1 MHLVLQFGPLRIL
14 ITTNRPVLAWLPPI
28 PDRLVL
34 SRAAASVYSIAR
46 PLMHHFTRRSRGGGE
61 RGEMHPIDWITG
73 SIIDSDMRIHS
84 AQGPGTFRVGVRGS
98 ARAMFEKQLQSYLVL
113 TDCRVAL
120 LIHFKETHRKHGIKR
135 IVNRLRGSP
144 TALRFPACPA

>member
-1 MHLVLQFGPLRIL
+1 
-14 ITTNRPVLAWLPPI
+14 
-28 PDRLVL
+28 
-34 SRAAASVYSIAR
+34 
-46 PLMHHFTRRSRGGGE
+46 MHHFTRRSRGGGE

-98 ARAMFEKQLQSYLVL
+98 ARAMFEKQLQTYLVL

-120 LIHFKETHRKHGIKR
+120 LIHFNETHLKDDQTGLSTGWTR
-135 IVNRLRGSP
+135 IP
-144 TALRFPACPA
+144 TAHRFPACPA